1 MLRNWEP
8 SRRVFAVR
16 RLARVFREKPPVSIT
31 RGTHAAGGH
40 MVIRFRTQP
49 GRVNGTS
56 SGNLI
61 DPDNNYWAPQGKWH
75 SSIALAAMKEG
86 DVLRLRMRDLR
97 RCGITPSHAAKLV
110 LEHYYREG

>member
-1 MLRNWEP
+1 
-8 SRRVFAVR
+8 
-16 RLARVFREKPPVSIT
+16 
-31 RGTHAAGGH
+31 

-61 DPDNNYWAPQGKWH
+61 DPDNNYWAPQGKWHSSIRFGWH

-110 LEHYYREG
+110 LEHYCREG